1 MNGLWKWPGS
11 GGKWFK
17 IQYSSHF
24 LMHNYNLNNT
34 FLNSEFLKISQ
45 LPKHISTSNIQWPN
59 ALSQPI
65 TKNQLSYHQ
74 DGIFFFG
81 VGTGE
86 TISFAKNIVSL
97 PIFMHFFKIHRTK
110 PNSGNPLKNNK
121 KSSLFNNS
129 QISYK
134 TRITHTTYRCCSYS
148 LHHIPNLYK
157 VSK

>member
-34 FLNSEFLKISQ
+34 FLNSEFFKISQ

-65 TKNQLSYHQ
+65 TK
-74 DGIFFFG
+74 
-81 VGTGE
+81 
-86 TISFAKNIVSL
+86 ISFHIIKTASFFLEWELAKLSVL
-97 PIFMHFFKIHRTK
+97 LKTLFLYRFLCIFSKSTGPNQTVEIH
-110 PNSGNPLKNNK
+110 
-121 KSSLFNNS
+121 
-129 QISYK
+129 
-134 TRITHTTYRCCSYS
+134 
-148 LHHIPNLYK
+148 
-157 VSK
+157 